1 MNARRLFFYPSAY
14 LWLNTKSQR
23 QPIRRRTGGA
33 SNSPAI
39 VERLEEKLLL
49 SAVSDGAYQ
58 VLHDRTTFNQEN
70 FFVYLDADSGFNHG
84 FPSNFFAGDAGGVRL
99 DLINQIRI
107 NLSAIDDPNS
117 IDGVSTDPNRLDRVH
132 GTVWQITIPA
142 LDGFGEFAGVGFE
155 EPALHGEPVTGV
167 GYNLSDTTHVLFEA
181 RTPVPG
187 GIDVQFGVGG
197 RNTDRNNP
205 YHLTNDW
212 TTYSIDL
219 GDLRNPDTNI
229 LQPPSLADV
238 HYLFTV
244 VLSNQFTP
252 NGGTVLIDN
261 VRYDPV
267 PANPTGG
274 PRLNFPVGNDT
285 FGVIP
290 AVIYAVDDGDADF
303 NVTGNWNL
311 QDEADAYGT
320 DQQTAANTAPATATW
335 TINNLEPR
343 IYEIQATWT
352 PNAANATNARFEILD
367 GGVSRTVRLVNQQ
380 VAPVGKTFDGS
391 TWQTIGSMVLDS
403 QFISGDEISSGTLH
417 VTLSNLGADGIV
429 VADGIRIV
437 PTIPP
442 DQAIRNLTTV
452 YESSLTVASLI
463 ARGTPQDLADARSI
477 ADTLLYALEHDNT
490 GGGGVLP
497 TTQAGDR
504 GLRDAYSNGDLATR
518 NDQGDG
524 GALAGEARLAGFST
538 DFTLV
543 GPSGFAL
550 VLDGAFGGNNAFG
563 IMALMT
569 AYFEFGD
576 QKYLD
581 GAREIGEWI
590 YGNLRDRN
598 GPHFPENDFPGAE
611 TFGGYF
617 LGYPDQGVVKD
628 AAGSL
633 IHGKSIENNADIFAA
648 FSMIAA
654 ADVQLGNGSEAE
666 EWTERANI
674 AGDFV
679 MALYVPGD
687 TQNPRDG
694 HFHAGALPI
703 GTPAGPGLDPTGPQK
718 GGEVLNAA
726 ALLDSNTFTVLPLVQ
741 APRYRTMIDWR
752 EPLRYVSDTFAQE
765 IDATSGGVSHHFSG
779 FNIVANSTTSQF
791 RPGGPIG
798 GLPEGIAWEFTA
810 QVVATMRILD
820 DLYGSHE
827 FEALANQYMS
837 EIEKAQQFAP
847 FGDGLGLVASTL
859 DGENDDGLNGYAP
872 LDQALGT
879 PFQAIAER
887 VGLAATNWAIYA
899 DQRINMFAPQ
909 LPLPQI
915 AGQDFVVDDWNYDV
929 TLNDLGFND
938 FGGNTGTTETAE
950 GITTLAVSPVSNG
963 TVGGSLEVSFDFT
976 GQPSEVFAGY
986 FASLFGLTDTLVSLD
1001 GSGQQPGTT
1010 THFPNYFLDT
1020 QDVYR
1025 GFLPLANRSLEQLQ
1039 FDVRLE
1045 SASPVTVKIEL
1056 RDENDFD
1063 VFTRRT
1069 LTNTGSDWQTVSLS
1083 LPSSFT
1089 NSVEGAGNPSA
1100 FNWRKVSTFTLI
1112 VERNNNA
1119 DGIHNPDSGQFLVDN
1134 LRVVDADGQYP
1145 DFDAIREPVSGEL
1158 NHFYEEAYLDY
1169 VRGSSAQYFT
1179 DWASTDTR
1187 TGGIIQDRATF
1198 ADLMTVGGAGFQLT
1212 TYVIDAERGYMS
1224 RADAATRTR
1233 DILRVLHDHPQGPEA
1248 LGTIGYQGF
1257 YYHFLGIDGLRKQ
1270 NFNFT
1275 ETTGVNEALN
1285 TVELSTIDTALVLAG
1300 AVTSGQYFTGDTP
1313 IEAEIR
1319 LLVDEIYGRVNW
1331 NFMVDPATH
1340 QFFLGWKPTE
1350 TRDDSGPFGRFK
1362 INDAPQNHLGQY
1374 SSKPDGANE
1383 VPATIDYYSD
1393 EGLLIALLAMGSPN
1407 PEHRLSREV
1416 WDAMIRDTDGGS
1428 YVKSYPGSLFT
1439 YEFASVWLDT
1449 EALGT
1454 DNHQSINGQPAR
1466 PTNFFDNSQAA
1477 MLATLNYAIANPNGR
1492 ATWLNG
1498 AGTTRFGISA
1508 AEGPFDHY
1516 AAYSA
1521 ETTALADDGGF
1532 VSVAASYVVEA
1543 EAGTGDGSNMI
1554 RGNASGGLT
1563 VQLDDGEARTMSINL
1578 PYNTTY
1584 QLVVRYSNDNFGP
1597 LENIAVSVDG
1607 VSVGSFA
1614 AQDTGDFGAG
1624 WDAFVD
1630 SSLLGPITLGPGL
1643 HQVTISVSG
1652 GDGGGFELDKV
1663 TLQHG
1668 LVLRSTEDGT
1678 TTVYGAGSAINHIP
1692 QYAIPALWEATK
1704 LGLLHPRF
1712 GFADAY
1718 NLDISDAVMTETVG
1732 GEILRTD
1739 GAWAN
1744 RTGFSIDHGPMLIMI
1759 DNYLSD
1765 EFVPKLFL
1773 SNDGIQQALAQVF
1786 VAVNADP
1793 VITPSLSVPENIAS
1807 VQVIAT
1813 DDDLP
1818 AQTLTFSIIGGED
1831 QSRFT
1836 INSSGLL
1843 TFAAAPDYEL
1853 PVDAGGNNEYRVIVK
1868 VEDGEGGESTQ
1879 EVVVTVTP
1887 VNDNDPFFTSL
1898 TNFNVVENTTNVGT
1912 VTAIDGDLPPETVT
1926 YSITGGA
1933 DQTLFTLTPSGV
1945 LSFVSAPNREA
1956 PTDSGA
1962 NNDYEVQVT
1971 ASDGNGRQSVQNITV
1986 TVTNVNEPPGFT
1998 SSATFNV
2005 NENTTAVG
2013 TAVAIDPDLPPQI
2026 ITYLISGGADLA
2038 KFSINSSGVLTF
2050 ITAPNFEVPT
2060 DADTNNVYEVQVTAN
2075 DGASGLAVQNIS
2087 VTVINGNDAPV
2098 FTSPTTFTVLENTT
2112 GVGTTVATDED
2123 LPAQTVTYSISG
2135 GTDQA
2140 KFSITSDGALTFIN
2154 GPDFES
2160 PTDAGADNLYDVQV
2174 TANDGSG
2181 GSTVQNIT
2189 VEVTDVAPHL
2199 DLGGPV
2205 VTWIRKQPPV
2215 VVLPQI
2221 TVSGDTSLGG
2231 GTLTLSVNAIGTA
2244 RKLLDVFS
2252 TPAFA
2257 GLGTSSGPQFANGH
2271 LTLQILLDQN
2281 VTMGGIQSFLRGITF
2296 STKGKG
2302 LKTLTRTLE
2311 VTLADKN
2318 GASSTVSQTI
2328 NVRKKP

>member
-1 MNARRLFFYPSAY
+1 MHARRFSGLLSVYR
-14 LWLNTKSQR
+14 WLE
-23 QPIRRRTGGA
+23 PEPWFPRRRKPKA
-33 SNSPAI
+33 SARTPV
-39 VERLEEKLLL
+39 VERLEQRTLL
-49 SAVSDGAYQ
+49 SAVSDAAYQ
-58 VLHDRTTFNQEN
+58 LLHDRTAFNQEN
-70 FFVYLDADSGFNHG
+70 FYVYLDADSGFNHG

-99 DLINQIRI
+99 DLIEQIRI
-107 NLSAIDDPNS
+107 SLSAIDDSNS
-117 IDGVSTDPNRLDRVH
+117 VDGVSTDPNRLDRSR

-142 LDGFGEFAGVGFE
+142 LDGVNEFAGVGFE
-155 EPALHGEPVTGV
+155 EPSLAGAPVTGV
-167 GYNLSDTTHVLFEA
+167 GYNLSDATHVLFEA

-197 RNTDRNNP
+197 RNTDRGSP

-212 TTYSIDL
+212 TTFSIDL
-219 GDLRNPDTNI
+219 GDLRNPDTNV
-229 LQPPSLADV
+229 LSPPFLMDV
-238 HYLFTV
+238 HQLFAV
-244 VLSNQFTP
+244 VMSNQFTP

-261 VRYDPV
+261 VRFDPL

-274 PRLNFPVGNDT
+274 PRLNFPLGNET
-285 FGVIP
+285 FGVNP
-290 AVIYAVDDGDADF
+290 AVIYAVDNGDANF
-303 NVTGNWNL
+303 NITGNWNL
-311 QDEADAYGT
+311 QNEAAAYGS
-320 DQQTAANTAPATATW
+320 DQQTAANNAAATATW
-335 TINNLEPR
+335 TINNLERR

-367 GGVSRTVRLVNQQ
+367 GGVSRIVRLVNQQ
-380 VAPVGKTFDGS
+380 VAPVGKTFNGS
-391 TWQTIGSMVLDS
+391 TWQTIGSMVLDD

-417 VTLSNLGADGIV
+417 VSLSNLGADGIV

-497 TTQAGDR
+497 TTQDGDR

-518 NDQGDG
+518 NDQAAG
-524 GALAGEARLAGFST
+524 GALAGEVRLAGFST
-538 DFTLV
+538 DTTLV

-569 AYFEFGD
+569 AYFEFGE

-598 GPHFPENDFPGAE
+598 GPHFPADDFPGAE

-654 ADVQLGNGSEAE
+654 ADVQLGNEADAVD
-666 EWTERANI
+666 WTERANI

-687 TQNPRDG
+687 PQNPRDG
-694 HFHAGALPI
+694 HFYAGALPI
-703 GTPAGPGLDPTGPQK
+703 GTPAGPGLDPTGPQM

-726 ALLDSNTFTVLPLVQ
+726 ELLDSNTFTVLPLVQ
-741 APRYRTMIDWR
+741 SPRYRTAIDWR

-765 IDATSGGVSHHFSG
+765 IDATSNGVSHHFSG

-827 FEALANQYMS
+827 FEALATHYMS
-837 EIEKAQQFAP
+837 EVEKAQQFAP
-847 FGDGLGLVASTL
+847 FGDGLGLVAATL

-899 DQRINMFAPQ
+899 DQRFNMFAPQ

-963 TVGGSLEVSFDFT
+963 TVGGSLEVSFNFA

-1001 GSGQQPGTT
+1001 GSGEQPATT
-1010 THFPNYFLDT
+1010 THFPDYFLDT
-1020 QDVYR
+1020 QDIYR
-1025 GFLPLANRSLEQLQ
+1025 GFLPLANRSLEQLR

-1069 LTNTGSDWQTVSLS
+1069 LTNTGSDWQTVSLA

-1089 NSVEGAGNPSA
+1089 NSVEGAGNPAA
-1100 FNWRKVSTFTLI
+1100 FDWRKVSSFTLV
-1112 VERNNNA
+1112 VERNNDA
-1119 DGIHNPDSGQFLVDN
+1119 DGVHNPDSGQFLVDN
-1134 LRVVDADGQYP
+1134 LRVVDVDGQYP

-1187 TGGIIQDRATF
+1187 TGGIVQDRATF

-1224 RADAATRTR
+1224 RPDAATRTR
-1233 DILRVLHDHPQGPEA
+1233 DILRVLHDHAQGPEA

-1257 YYHFLGIDGLRKQ
+1257 FYHFLGIDGLRKQ
-1270 NFNFT
+1270 NFDFT

-1285 TVELSTIDTALVLAG
+1285 TVELSTIDTALVIAG

-1319 LLVDEIYGRVNW
+1319 QLVDEIYGRVNW
-1331 NFMVDPATH
+1331 NFMVDPASH
-1340 QFFLGWKPTE
+1340 QFYLGWKPNE
-1350 TRDDSGPFGRFK
+1350 TRDDDSGPFGRFK
-1362 INDAPQNHLGQY
+1362 INDAPEGFLGQY
-1374 SSKPDGANE
+1374 SSKPDGVNE
-1383 VPATIDYYSD
+1383 VPATVDYYTD

-1407 PEHRLSREV
+1407 PDHRLSREV

-1428 YVKSYPGSLFT
+1428 FVKSYPGSLFT

-1454 DNHQSINGQPAR
+1454 DNHQSINDQPAR
-1466 PTNFFDNSQAA
+1466 PTNFYDNSQAA
-1477 MLATLNYAIANPNGR
+1477 MLAALNYAIANPNGR
-1492 ATWLNG
+1492 ATWQNG
-1498 AGTTRFGISA
+1498 AGLTRFGISA
-1508 AEGPFDHY
+1508 AEGPFDRY
-1516 AAYSA
+1516 LAYSA
-1521 ETTALADDGGF
+1521 ETTALANDGGF
-1532 VSVAASYVVEA
+1532 VSVATSYVVEA
-1543 EAGTGDGSNMI
+1543 EAGSGNGTNMP

-1563 VQLDDGEARTMSINL
+1563 VQLDDGEFRTMSINL
-1578 PYNTTY
+1578 PYNTEY

-1597 LENIAVSVDG
+1597 LENVTVSVDG
-1607 VSVGSFA
+1607 VPVGNFA

-1624 WDAFVD
+1624 WDVFVD
-1630 SSLLGPITLGPGL
+1630 SSLLGPLTLGPGL

-1652 GDGGGFELDKV
+1652 GDGGGIELDKV

-1668 LVLRSTEDGT
+1668 LVLRPTEDGT
-1678 TTVYGAGSAINHIP
+1678 TTIYAAGSAINHIP

-1704 LGLLHPRF
+1704 LSLLHPRF

-1765 EFVPKLFL
+1765 EFVPKLFM
-1773 SNDGIQQALAQVF
+1773 SNDGIQQALANVF

-1793 VITPSLSVPENIAS
+1793 EITSASTVSIPENTLA
-1807 VQVIAT
+1807 VLTVTAT
-1813 DDDLP
+1813 DVDLP
-1818 AQTLTFSIIGGED
+1818 AQTPTFSIVGGED

-1836 INSSGLL
+1836 ITSNGALA
-1843 TFAAAPDYEL
+1843 FAVPPDYEI
-1853 PVDAGGNNEYRVIVK
+1853 PTDVGTNNEYRVIVQ
-1868 VEDGEGGESTQ
+1868 VEDGEGGSSTQ
-1879 EVVVTVTP
+1879 EIVVTVTP
-1887 VNDNDPFFTSL
+1887 IDDNDPFFTSL
-1898 TNFNVVENTTNVGT
+1898 SNFSVAENTTAVGA
-1912 VTAIDGDLPPETVT
+1912 VTAIDADLPPQNVT

-1945 LSFVSAPNREA
+1945 LSFVTEPNREA
-1956 PTDSGA
+1956 PADNGG
-1962 NNDYEVQVT
+1962 NNTYEVQVS
-1971 ASDGNGRQSVQNITV
+1971 AS
-1986 TVTNVNEPPGFT
+1986 
-1998 SSATFNV
+1998 
-2005 NENTTAVG
+2005 
-2013 TAVAIDPDLPPQI
+2013 
-2026 ITYLISGGADLA
+2026 
-2038 KFSINSSGVLTF
+2038 
-2050 ITAPNFEVPT
+2050 
-2060 DADTNNVYEVQVTAN
+2060 
-2075 DGASGLAVQNIS
+2075 
-2087 VTVINGNDAPV
+2087 
-2098 FTSPTTFTVLENTT
+2098 
-2112 GVGTTVATDED
+2112 
-2123 LPAQTVTYSISG
+2123 
-2135 GTDQA
+2135 
-2140 KFSITSDGALTFIN
+2140 
-2154 GPDFES
+2154 
-2160 PTDAGADNLYDVQV
+2160 
-2174 TANDGSG
+2174 DGSG
-2181 GSTVQNIT
+2181 GSTAQNIT
-2189 VEVTDVAPHL
+2189 VEVTDVAPQL
-2199 DLGGPV
+2199 VLGGSA
-2205 VTWIRKQPPV
+2205 VTWTRKDPPV
-2215 VVLPQI
+2215 VVLPLI
-2221 TVSGDTSLGG
+2221 TVGGDLSLAG
-2231 GTLTLSVNAIGTA
+2231 GTLMMTVNAVGSA
-2244 RKLLDVFS
+2244 RKLADIFS
-2252 TPAFA
+2252 IPSFA
-2257 GLGTSSGPQFANGH
+2257 GLGSSSGPQFGNGQ
-2271 LTLQILLDQN
+2271 LTLQILLDGN
-2281 VTMGGIQSFLRGITF
+2281 VTTGAIQSFLRGITF

-2302 LKTLTRTLE
+2302 LKALSRTLE